1 MKTGL
6 KTKWWLFLV
15 IVLVFFTGNAAL
27 AGSSWECGTEVIGY
41 ICDIVYKTD
50 DNPSAI
56 AVGDD
61 CDDDS
66 DSWVYVYG
74 IPFYHLAKKHDLDL
88 EDLLYDADDAEGAV
102 GITILAHE
110 CPTANEEGQLKACEI
125 DGIVLFPPNSKTKKV
140 SADVKGKRGN

>member
-6 KTKWWLFLV
+6 KTKWGLFLV

-27 AGSSWECGTEVIGY
+27 AGSSWKCETPVTGY
-41 ICDIVYKTD
+41 VCDIVYKID

-61 CDDDS
+61 CDDS

-88 EDLLYDADDAEGAV
+88 EDLLYDADYAEDAV
-102 GITILAHE
+102 NITILAHE
-110 CPTANEEGQLKACEI
+110 CPTAKEEGQLKACEI
-125 DGIVLFPPNSKTKKV
+125 DGIGLFPPNSKTMKV

>member
-6 KTKWWLFLV
+6 KTKWGFFGV
-15 IVLVFFTGNAAL
+15 IVLVFLAGNAAL
-27 AGSSWECGTEVIGY
+27 AGSSWECEREVTGY
-41 ICDIVYKTD
+41 VCDIVYKID

-56 AVGDD
+56 AVSED
-61 CDDDS
+61 CEDS

-88 EDLLYDADDAEGAV
+88 EEYEDE
-102 GITILAHE
+102 ISILAHE
-110 CPTANEEGQLKACEI
+110 CPTAKEEGQLKACEI
-125 DGIVLFPPNSKTKKV
+125 DDIVLFPPNSKTMKV

>member
-6 KTKWWLFLV
+6 KTKWGFFGV
-15 IVLVFFTGNAAL
+15 IVLVFLAGNAAL
-27 AGSSWECGTEVIGY
+27 AGSSWECEREVTGY
-41 ICDIVYKTD
+41 VCDIVYKID

-56 AVGDD
+56 AVSED
-61 CDDDS
+61 CEDS

-102 GITILAHE
+102 QITILAHE
-110 CPTANEEGQLKACEI
+110 CPTAKEEGQLKACEI
-125 DGIVLFPPNSKTKKV
+125 DDIVLFPPNSKTMKV

>member
-6 KTKWWLFLV
+6 KTKWGFFLV
-15 IVLVFFTGNAAL
+15 IVLVFLAGNAAL
-27 AGSSWECGTEVIGY
+27 AGSSWECETVVTGSVCAIIE
-41 ICDIVYKTD
+41 KTD

-56 AVGDD
+56 AVGN
-61 CDDDS
+61 CEAEAE

-74 IPFYHLAKKHDLDL
+74 IPFWHLAKKHDLDL

-102 GITILAHE
+102 QITILAHE
-110 CPTANEEGQLKACEI
+110 CPTAKEEGQLKACEI
-125 DGIVLFPPNSKTKKV
+125 DDIVLFPPNSKTMKV